1 MARRH
6 KLLTTNLTRFEFMDF
21 KIIDAHS
28 HLWLH
33 QDTSWNGMKIKTTE
47 NGRSFFL
54 TEEVQMLPPF
64 IIDGRNTAEIF
75 LANMDYA
82 QVAGAVVVQEL
93 IDGIQNDY
101 LEEVKRKYPER
112 FFVFGMFD
120 FFNGSPVRQ
129 VEELYGRGFRG
140 IAIPGHRLILNDR
153 RVYLNSP
160 EMMEMFKLME
170 RKGMILSICL
180 VENHQQMDEIKEV
193 IAECPE
199 LKIAIGHFGM
209 VTQPGWE
216 EQIMLAGNKNVYVE
230 SGGITWLFNSEFYPY
245 PSAVRAIREAIDMVG
260 AEKLMWGSDYPRTI
274 TAITYKMSYDFIL
287 KTDVLTDK
295 EKALFLGENAVDF
308 YGFGNLEIPRRL
320 KNMSE

>member
-1 MARRH
+1 
-6 KLLTTNLTRFEFMDF
+6 MDF

-101 LEEVKRKYPER
+101 LEEVKRKYAER

-129 VEELYGRGFRG
+129 VEELYDRGFRG

-180 VENHQQMDEIKEV
+180 AENHQQMNEIKEV
-193 IAECPE
+193 TAECPE

-216 EQIMLAGNKNVYVE
+216 DQIMLARNKNVYVE